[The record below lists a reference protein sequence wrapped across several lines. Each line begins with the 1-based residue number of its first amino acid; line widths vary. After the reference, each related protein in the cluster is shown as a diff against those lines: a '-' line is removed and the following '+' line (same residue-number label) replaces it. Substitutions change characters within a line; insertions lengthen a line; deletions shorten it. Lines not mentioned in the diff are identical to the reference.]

1 MKPGAT
7 VGVLM
12 LDSRFPRIPGD
23 VGNAATWPFPVR
35 YRIVRGASPDRVV
48 RQQDPDLLGPFID
61 AGQELVRD
69 GATGITT
76 TCGFL
81 SMFQDEL
88 AAALSVPVATSSL
101 MQVEMVNR
109 VLPRK
114 QRAGILTISASTLT
128 AELLEKANVPEG
140 TPIGTTEGGRE
151 FTRAI
156 LENRAEL
163 DVTLAR
169 QDNVIAARALAEAH
183 PDLGAIVLEC
193 TNMGPYAADIAAE
206 TGLPV
211 YSIVSFL
218 TWFQSGLTPPAF
230 G

>member
-1 MKPGAT
+1 MKPEAT
-7 VGVLM
+7 VGILM
-12 LDSRFPRIPGD
+12 LDSRFPRLPGD
-23 VGNAATWPFPVR
+23 VGNPATWPFPVR
-35 YRIVRGASPDRVV
+35 YGIVRGATPDRVV
-48 RQQDPDLLGPFID
+48 MRQDPDLLGPFID
-61 AGQELVRD
+61 AGRELVRD

-88 AAALSVPVATSSL
+88 AVALSVPVATSSL

-109 VLPRK
+109 VLPAG
-114 QRAGILTISASTLT
+114 QRAGILTICASTLT
-128 AELLEKANVPEG
+128 AELLAKANVPDD

-156 LENRAEL
+156 LENRFEL
-163 DVTLAR
+163 DVNLAR
-169 QDNVIAARALAEAH
+169 RDNVAAARSLAAAH

-193 TNMGPYAADIAAE
+193 TNMGPFAADIAAD

-218 TWFQSGLTPPAF
+218 NWFQSGLAPPAF